1 MAYLVLTISFLISI
15 VFAIYL
21 RFRRP
26 SQISSTCSKIFRW
39 ILVLIAAVLIPYTIV
54 TDMVWSATAMLVVVF
69 LGNLIFAI
77 VDIYVERKYRK
88 KRKQEI

>member
-1 MAYLVLTISFLISI
+1 MGYLVLTISFLISI
-15 VFAIYL
+15 VFAIYI

-26 SQISSTCSKIFRW
+26 YQMSSTCSKIFRW

-54 TDMVWSATAMLVVVF
+54 TDMVWSATAMIVVVF

-77 VDIYVERKYRK
+77 VDMYVERKYRS
-88 KRKQEI
+88 QE